1 MAELLL
7 LICPHPSNN
16 NLATKDKSTYIHG
29 RFWICP
35 GVCEIPVESK
45 TKEGPYEKASPH
57 PGASLINCEPGYGSR
72 NSSIPLLLQSPL
84 GLGSAPSSMRDPRG
98 VMPARALGNGSS
110 DFGLDCGPYSESR
123 PDPSSLGHDLGA
135 LGGESTKVSSAV
147 DSEMIL

>member
-45 TKEGPYEKASPH
+45 TKEGPYEKANPH

-84 GLGSAPSSMRDPRG
+84 GLGSAPSSWVPTQEESCLLVPWVMGPQTLVLTVDPT
-98 VMPARALGNGSS
+98 VN
-110 DFGLDCGPYSESR
+110 
-123 PDPSSLGHDLGA
+123 HDLIHHLWA
-135 LGGESTKVSSAV
+135 TIWEPLEVNLPKSV
-147 DSEMIL
+147 LL